1 LDEKKSSRRRF
12 LKLATALSGVGALLF
27 ASKIPQVHAYTA
39 TGHYTGNG
47 LAIIGKEVDT
57 SPIHGTKSLTIV
69 TLPEHGNAKRAYKTA
84 SMQGFET
91 GAFLNGNKKDN
102 GIRFLELSPGLFT
115 GQFSVTNPEFNV
127 NGETYFWEANDG

>member
-69 TLPEHGNAKRAYKTA
+69 TLPEHGNAKRAYTT
-84 SMQGFET
+84 SGIQSFLGP
-91 GAFLNGNKKDN
+91 GVFLNGNKKDH
-102 GIRFLELSPGLFT
+102 GIRLEDPSPSYFR
-115 GQFSVTNPEFNV
+115 VTNPEFNV
-127 NGETYFWEANDG
+127 NGEDYFWEASDA